1 MKKKELRKIAEQ
13 IAEYEMILANP
24 DADDW
29 SKKAAREG
37 ILDLSRRITNLD
49 DMSYIDDYVQ
59 EYLQKI

>member
-13 IAEYEMILANP
+13 IAAYEMILANP
-24 DADDW
+24 NANDW
-29 SKKAAREG
+29 DRKAAREG
-37 ILDLSRRITNLD
+37 ILDLSRRITDLD